1 MGCYVAGQQVEDWE
15 DQWGITVSPASLLRE
30 LRAHDIGAG
39 SERETEFFE
48 EFGFRPFYDAQEVL
62 GFLGY

>member
-1 MGCYVAGQQVEDWE
+1 MGCFVAGQHVEDWE

-30 LRAHDIGAG
+30 LRAHGVDAD
-39 SERETEFFE
+39 SEGETDFFA

-62 GFLGY
+62 SFLGY